1 MYIPEKCG
9 LIPFPLPPI
18 SDRIKTK
25 NSNNSLFLRPFGLC
39 EKDLDVDFAQK
50 VRPQLITQ
58 ILECCTIDKD
68 GKPLDQSFFLD
79 LTMSKRIECLLNIAN
94 SGDSSDMPMY
104 LRCLNKACQQLM
116 EIEVSM
122 EEFTHVQQKI
132 EDKDYC
138 DIKLGSETLSIR
150 RPTGGDQLE
159 WLRYAFADKDIAVKA
174 MIRTLI
180 RDEEK
185 TLVNQERNIPD
196 EWVKTIDEAMKEF
209 DPLVNFVLSVQC
221 PYCGKEDRHEV
232 DLEDLL
238 LRRLH
243 KVQLQLL
250 ETIHFLAKHY
260 HWSEHQIFSVPP
272 WRRSYYLSLIE
283 KEEDR

>member
-9 LIPFPLPPI
+9 LIPFPPI
-18 SDRIKTK
+18 SGRTKTK
-25 NSNNSLFLRPFGLC
+25 SLNTSLFLRPFGLC

-68 GKPLDQSFFLD
+68 GKSPDQGFFLD
-79 LTMSKRIECLLNIAN
+79 LTMSKRIECLLNIAS
-94 SGDSSDMPMY
+94 SGNSSDMPIY
-104 LRCLNKACQQLM
+104 LRCLNKACQQMM
-116 EIEVSM
+116 ETGVSM
-122 EEFTHVQQKI
+122 EEFTHVQQK

-138 DIKLGSETLSIR
+138 DIRLGCETLSIR

-159 WLRYAFADKDIAVKA
+159 WLRYDFTDKDKAVKT

-180 RDEEK
+180 RNEEK

-196 EWVKTIDEAMKEF
+196 EWVKIIDEAMKEF
-209 DPLVNFVLSVQC
+209 DPLVNFILSVQC
-221 PYCGKEDRHEV
+221 PYCGKEDQHEV
-232 DLEDLL
+232 DLEEIL
-238 LRRLH
+238 LRRLR

-250 ETIHFLAKHY
+250 ETVHRLAKHY
-260 HWSEHQIFSVPP
+260 HWSEYQIFSVPP
-272 WRRSYYLSLIE
+272 WRRSYYISLLE

>member
-1 MYIPEKCG
+1 MYIPEKCD
-9 LIPFPLPPI
+9 LIPFPSI

-39 EKDLDVDFAQK
+39 EKDLDIDFAQK

-58 ILECCTIDKD
+58 ILECCTVDKD
-68 GKPLDQSFFLD
+68 GKPMEQSFFLN
-79 LTMSKRIECLLNIAN
+79 LTIGKRIECLLNIAN
-94 SGDSSDMPMY
+94 SGNSSNMSIY
-104 LRCLNKACQQLM
+104 LRCLNKACQQMM
-116 EIEVSM
+116 ETGVSL
-122 EEFTHVQQKI
+122 EEFTRVQQK
-132 EDKDYC
+132 EDKGYC
-138 DIKLGSETLSIR
+138 DIRLGSETLSIR

-159 WLRYAFADKDIAVKA
+159 WLRYNFTDKDRAVKT

-180 RDEEK
+180 RNEEK

-196 EWVKTIDEAMKEF
+196 EWVNIIDKAMKEF
-209 DPLVNFVLSVQC
+209 DPLVNFILSVQC
-221 PYCGKEDRHEV
+221 PYCGKEDQYEV

-243 KVQLQLL
+243 KVQMQLL
-250 ETIHFLAKHY
+250 ETVHRLAKHY

-272 WRRSYYLSLIE
+272 WRRSYYISLLE